1 VKPFLALAATP
12 CAFALLVALRIGA
25 TPAAAQA
32 TAPLVG
38 PPAMGSAVT
47 YRMSWKVTEGGDAA
61 GDGAVLVALRWRT
74 ADRIVATIQP
84 APGGTPDPYVTTT
97 PPPAIYVVT
106 RSANG
111 VMTLDHLYADD
122 KTGARLADAIGT
134 LNDLS
139 LMLAARPANAA
150 QWTISLALRPQAV
163 SPSTPPVAMPAVV
176 HASASADGG
185 ALVLTGHGT
194 ETVKP
199 GGSKASQL
207 LQRLS
212 GEGDPEP
219 VTTAA
224 ELHARFAASGDLETA
239 SVTETTTTGSGKDAH
254 VVARTW
260 DLARTL

>member
-1 VKPFLALAATP
+1 MKPFVALAAAP
-12 CAFALLVALRIGA
+12 CVLALLVALRVGA
-25 TPAAAQA
+25 TPAAAQSA
-32 TAPLVG
+32 TPLVG

-61 GDGAVLVALRWRT
+61 GDGAVLIGLRWRT

-97 PPPAIYVVT
+97 PPPAIYVLT
-106 RSANG
+106 RGASG

-150 QWTISLALRPQAV
+150 QWTISLPMRPQAV
-163 SPSTPPVAMPAVV
+163 SPSTPPVPVPAVV
-176 HASASADGG
+176 HASASTDAG
-185 ALVLTGHGT
+185 ALILTGHGT

-199 GGSKASQL
+199 GGSRASQL
-207 LQRLS
+207 LQKLS

-224 ELHARFAASGDLETA
+224 ELHARFAASGDLDTA
-239 SVTETTTTGSGKDAH
+239 TVTETTTTGGGKDAN

-260 DLARTL
+260 ELARTP